1 MKKNSIKHLSLVSKK
16 VLLFFCLG
24 IVFYIP
30 QFQAQTNNTCCAL
43 SCSDGLS
50 PLLYCDKYNNNPG
63 PFYVKLY
70 LRFVNPTDGLVHF
83 DQSFEDRA
91 NLIWAKLANAF
102 HGNTNIFFVPGFGGC
117 EGAGSFQVISSNV
130 LPDINLGLS
139 EFNDLRNGSTN
150 GVDNFKED
158 GINLYIFRDD
168 VIFNSDALCV
178 PNNYCYV
185 SGHNGEIIM
194 SKTLTTAHEVA
205 HCLGLLHT
213 FDGECIAIAN
223 EPCNTVGDLV
233 CETPPESQLQYFNFM
248 GCTGINPPFDFEN
261 IMSYY
266 NFGRCAKHFKEEQG
280 ARMRYYLK
288 NEYGVLNKVV
298 QKDIVI
304 NAGINN
310 WNTPMNV
317 PANVYIEPGAVLN
330 INAPVTM
337 QEHAYI
343 YIKAN
348 HTPSSSTYGGRLV
361 VSNLVTA
368 ACPGKLWQ
376 GIIVDGDENQ
386 LQSTQKQAKLSLKSG
401 GIIEHALI
409 GSRVKGQNLVTGE
422 ILDYATGGIVTSG
435 LGIFRNNVQD
445 IFFAAY
451 SEVNSS
457 TIIRT
462 SFITNDNYRGGAT
475 APTHI
480 TMDRVENIRFIECK
494 FNDLRM
500 DDYTSSNS
508 RGIGIDAKGSKFSIT
523 GASEFTNL
531 FHGIH
536 ITNLSAY
543 LGNSIRGATF
553 NHCFTGINSAYN
565 ANFLSN
571 DNTFNIVRPNNFKNN
586 VPQELIGIYME
597 GLTEAFSVSGNNFLG
612 DAKASFNDQA
622 FGTDVMCVTT
632 SNNTITKNLFQNLY
646 IGNRANG
653 SNAIDNGT
661 IYSGLQY
668 TCNRF
673 YINYLIDN
681 NVKPNGAIR
690 KVQGGFSSD
699 GIQKFSA
706 GNIFNENTPL
716 LAEEFTNEGK
726 DFNYHHIPFSSQEL
740 SQGFYTPATIKPFSS
755 STNPDCDSGGEI
767 GCNNPPCAE
776 PFIAQ
781 TKSQFYQTKQQ
792 WQSKLAAFSS
802 ITNASQRE
810 TAANSINSLRY
821 ELDTKGKTI
830 LLHYALDTNEIK
842 IDSILHWLDLL
853 DNYDADLQLAQYH
866 FFKGNFAI
874 SDPLLLSIPILYGLD
889 NVMLTEFNSIVS
901 VLQMMRTSIQ
911 AGVAVK
917 ALPSSVVDALQS
929 GWGTACNSAGALTR
943 AVLYLNGRNSVANC
957 DGVQGRDLPAVSS
970 NNFDDLKVFPN
981 PANSSVT
988 IEKPENNQSL
998 DIRIINLSTGHN
1010 DIHATMALTQK
1021 SIILDTSNL
1030 VSGVY
1035 AVFVDNSLI
1044 INTFK
1049 LVIQH

>member
-1 MKKNSIKHLSLVSKK
+1 
-16 VLLFFCLG
+16 
-24 IVFYIP
+24 
-30 QFQAQTNNTCCAL
+30 
-43 SCSDGLS
+43 
-50 PLLYCDKYNNNPG
+50 
-63 PFYVKLY
+63 
-70 LRFVNPTDGLVHF
+70 
-83 DQSFEDRA
+83 
-91 NLIWAKLANAF
+91 
-102 HGNTNIFFVPGFGGC
+102 
-117 EGAGSFQVISSNV
+117 
-130 LPDINLGLS
+130 
-139 EFNDLRNGSTN
+139 
-150 GVDNFKED
+150 
-158 GINLYIFRDD
+158 
-168 VIFNSDALCV
+168 
-178 PNNYCYV
+178 
-185 SGHNGEIIM
+185 
-194 SKTLTTAHEVA
+194 
-205 HCLGLLHT
+205 
-213 FDGECIAIAN
+213 
-223 EPCNTVGDLV
+223 LV
-233 CETPPESQLQYFNFM
+233 CDTPPESQSQYSAYS

-266 NFGRCAKHFKEEQG
+266 NFGRCAKHFTEEQG

-288 NEYGVLNKVV
+288 NEYGALNQVV
-298 QKDIVI
+298 QQDIVI
-304 NAGINN
+304 TGTVD
-310 WNTPMNV
+310 WNIPMNV

-348 HTPSSSTYGGRLV
+348 HTPSSATYGGRLV
-361 VSNLVTA
+361 VSNLITA

-376 GIIVDGDENQ
+376 GVIVDGDENQ

-409 GSRVKGQNLVTGE
+409 GARVKGQNLVTGE
-422 ILDYATGGIVTSG
+422 ILDYATGGVVISG

-480 TMDRVENIRFIECK
+480 TMDRVKNIRFIECK
-494 FNDLRM
+494 FNDLRL
-500 DDYTSSNS
+500 DDYTSFNS

-531 FHGIH
+531 FQGVH
-536 ITNLSAY
+536 ITNLSPL
-543 LGNSIRGATF
+543 LGNSIIGATF
-553 NHCFTGINSAYN
+553 NHCFTGIHSAFN
-565 ANFLSN
+565 ANFLFN
-571 DNTFNIVRPNNFKNN
+571 NNTFNIARPNNFKDNS
-586 VPQELIGIYME
+586 PQDLIGIYMQ
-597 GLTEAFSVSGNNFLG
+597 GLTEAFSVSGNQFSG
-612 DAKASFNDQA
+612 DANASFNDQT
-622 FGTDVMCVTT
+622 FGTDVLSITK
-632 SNNTITKNLFQNLY
+632 SNNTITKNTFQDLY
-646 IGNRANG
+646 TGNRANG
-653 SNAIDNGT
+653 SNAMDNNG

-673 YINYLIDN
+673 QINYFNDN
-681 NVKPNGAIR
+681 NVKPNGALR

-716 LAEEFTNEGK
+716 FAQQFTNEGK
-726 DFNYHHIPFSSQEL
+726 DFDYHHIPFSSQGL
-740 SQGFYTPATIKPFSS
+740 SQGFYTPTTIKPFPS
-755 STNPDCDSGGEI
+755 STNPDCDSGGEP

-781 TKSQFYQTKQQ
+781 TKSQFYQKKQQ
-792 WQSKLAAFSS
+792 WQSKLAVFPN
-802 ITNASQRE
+802 ITNNSQRE
-810 TAANSINSLRY
+810 IAGNSINTLRY
-821 ELDTKGKTI
+821 ELDSKGKTI

-866 FFKGNFAI
+866 FFNGNFAI
-874 SDPLLLSIPILYGLD
+874 SDPLIQSIPTLYGLD
-889 NVMLTEFNSIVS
+889 DVMLTEFNSIIS
-901 VLQMMRTSIQ
+901 VLQTMRTSIQ
-911 AGVAVK
+911 AGVEVD
-917 ALPSSVVDALQS
+917 ALPNSVVDALQS

-943 AVLYLNGRNSVANC
+943 AVLYLNGRRSLANC
-957 DGVQGRDLPAVSS
+957 DGVQGRDLPVVSS
-970 NNFDDLKVFPN
+970 TNLNDLKVFPN

-988 IEKPENNQSL
+988 IERTENHQSL
-998 DIRIINLSTGHN
+998 DIRIVNLATGRN

-1021 SIILDTSNL
+1021 SISLDTSNL

-1035 AVFVDNSLI
+1035 AVFVDNSLLA
-1044 INTFK
+1044 NTFK